1 MASTTEQQMND
12 ERLVSRTFPDRRVA
26 TADRRVDFDPTVPNR
41 RATDRREMDNA
52 LIRQDFKHSERRF
65 TGESVTDW
73 SKL

>member
-1 MASTTEQQMND
+1 MQSDPEQ
-12 ERLVSRTFPDRRVA
+12 LVSKYFPDRRRNV
-26 TADRRVDFDPTVPNR
+26 DRRVDFDPTVPNR